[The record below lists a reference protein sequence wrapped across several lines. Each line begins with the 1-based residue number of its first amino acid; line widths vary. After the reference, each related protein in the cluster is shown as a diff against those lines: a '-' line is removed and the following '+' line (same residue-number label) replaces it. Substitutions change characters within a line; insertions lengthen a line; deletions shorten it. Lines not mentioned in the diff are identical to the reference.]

1 MTEHEFHELPA
12 HKQDEYTQTPDCPVE
27 AKALWYFDDGE
38 FYDEEQEMTDMFN
51 CRDAADVL
59 SAVVTQS
66 CPFAAYCDGTHTV
79 TAQRLHD
86 GRIIVCVNKVVAGI
100 FDADEKDVEK
110 MLARVV
116 DLIQAQSA
124 RQQKNAPKAR
134 KGKKYE

>member
-1 MTEHEFHELPA
+1 MTEHEFYELPA

-110 MLARVV
+110 
-116 DLIQAQSA
+116 
-124 RQQKNAPKAR
+124 NACTRRRLDSGAICAPTKKCAKGAER
-134 KGKKYE
+134 KKV